1 MGAGLKLGGDL
12 LSDLGEEGKGRDKE
26 KGQVEETLQ
35 ELQELQVLQ
44 VEGALQESFTIIT
57 DSFLV
62 VQQEVSE
69 VKEAGQWPGQ
79 YSTV

>member
-1 MGAGLKLGGDL
+1 M
-12 LSDLGEEGKGRDKE
+12 
-26 KGQVEETLQ
+26 LQ
-35 ELQELQVLQ
+35 ELQGLQELQVLQ

-79 YSTV
+79 YSTA